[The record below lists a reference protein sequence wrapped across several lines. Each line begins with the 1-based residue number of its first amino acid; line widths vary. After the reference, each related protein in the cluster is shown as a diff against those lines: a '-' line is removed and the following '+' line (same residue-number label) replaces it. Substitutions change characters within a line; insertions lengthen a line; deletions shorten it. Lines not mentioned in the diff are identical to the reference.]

1 MGAEQAGKKPVWA
14 RLLAPRTVQ
23 KQTVAVTAGDGAR
36 IDQLTGL
43 RFFAALLVFI
53 SHFKWENSWGIVG
66 KMAEQ
71 GSIGVSFFFVLSG
84 FVISYSYGWRLR
96 SGDISR
102 AKYFALRFARL
113 WPLHFL
119 TGLPFAA
126 FLVWKGWLSLP
137 NYGVNLLF
145 LQSWVPSTDWHYA
158 YNGPSWSL
166 SNEMFF
172 YAAFMGL
179 VMLGS
184 RQKLWLYGG
193 LVVIVAAAMA
203 LVYTYIPNLNV
214 GGNLPLAEWMFYI
227 FPLFR
232 LDEFLLGM
240 IIFDLWRSG
249 KFRASALSY
258 VTIPLLLAAMYF
270 GTRFVAEPLLY
281 HLYYSAFLALL
292 LVSFLDGTSRPIRF
306 FSSRIAV
313 LLGEASFAFYLIHK
327 PLVDIGEKA
336 RHKFGLFPSDLVFV
350 IVMLALCIAVGLA
363 THLLIEKPVGRF
375 LRQRINRMKFL
386 NRA

>member
-1 MGAEQAGKKPVWA
+1 MDAEHAGNKPVWA
-14 RLLAPRTVQ
+14 RLLAPFREQTP
-23 KQTVAVTAGDGAR
+23 TVAVTAGDGAR

-43 RFFAALLVFI
+43 RFVAALLVFT
-53 SHFKWENSWGIVG
+53 SHFKWENSWNIVG

-102 AKYFALRFARL
+102 AKYFSLRFARL

-137 NYGVNLLF
+137 NYSVNLLF

-172 YAAFMGL
+172 YTAFIGL

-193 LVVIVAAAMA
+193 LVALVASAMA
-203 LVYTYIPNLNV
+203 LVYTYIPTLNV

-249 KFRASALSY
+249 TFRASALSY

-270 GTRFVAEPLLY
+270 GARFVAEPLLY
-281 HLYYSAFLALL
+281 HFYYTPFVALL
-292 LVSFLDGTSRPIRF
+292 LVSFLDGSSLPIRF

-375 LRQRINRMKFL
+375 LRQRINPMKIL

>member
-1 MGAEQAGKKPVWA
+1 MDAEPAGKKPVWA
-14 RLLAPRTVQ
+14 RPFASPQVQ
-23 KQTVAVTAGDGAR
+23 RPADAVAAGPGSR

-43 RFFAALLVFI
+43 RFLAALFVFA
-53 SHFKWENSWGIVG
+53 SHLKWEHSWSIVA

-102 AKYFALRFARL
+102 AKYFALRFVRL
-113 WPLHFL
+113 WPLHVL

-126 FLVWKGWLSLP
+126 FLIWKGWLNLP
-137 NYGVNLLF
+137 NYGANLLF
-145 LQSWVPSTDWHYA
+145 LQSWVPSTDWYYA
-158 YNGPSWSL
+158 FNGPSWSL

-172 YAAFMGL
+172 YSAFIGL
-179 VMLGS
+179 VMLGL

-193 LVVIVAAAMA
+193 LVALVVAAMA
-203 LVYTYIPNLNV
+203 VVYAYIPSLSV
-214 GGNLPLAEWMFYI
+214 GGNQTLAEWMFYV

-240 IIFDLWRSG
+240 IIFDLWRAG
-249 KFRASALSY
+249 KIRAAALSY
-258 VTIPLLLAAMYF
+258 ATIPLLFAAMFF

-281 HLYYSAFLALL
+281 HLYYTPFVALL
-292 LVSFLDGTSRPIRF
+292 LVSFLDGASLPIRF

-327 PLVDIGEKA
+327 PLIDIGEKA
-336 RHKFGLFPSDLVFV
+336 RQKFELLPSDLLFAL
-350 IVMLALCIAVGLA
+350 VMLVLCIAVGLA
-363 THLLIEKPVGRF
+363 THLLIEKPIGRI
-375 LRQRINRMKFL
+375 LRQRINRMKYL

>member
-1 MGAEQAGKKPVWA
+1 MGAEQAGKKPLGA
-14 RLLAPRTVQ
+14 RRLAPRTVDE
-23 KQTVAVTAGDGAR
+23 QTVGVTAGDGAR

-43 RFFAALLVFI
+43 RFFAALLVFLR
-53 SHFKWENSWGIVG
+53 HFKWENSSGIVG
-66 KMAEQ
+66 KMAQQ
-71 GSIGVSFFFVLSG
+71 GSVGVSLFFVLSG

-113 WPLHFL
+113 WPLHVL

-126 FLVWKGWLSLP
+126 VLIWKGWLSLP

-240 IIFDLWRSG
+240 IIFDL
-249 KFRASALSY
+249 
-258 VTIPLLLAAMYF
+258 
-270 GTRFVAEPLLY
+270 
-281 HLYYSAFLALL
+281 
-292 LVSFLDGTSRPIRF
+292 
-306 FSSRIAV
+306 
-313 LLGEASFAFYLIHK
+313 
-327 PLVDIGEKA
+327 
-336 RHKFGLFPSDLVFV
+336 
-350 IVMLALCIAVGLA
+350 
-363 THLLIEKPVGRF
+363 
-375 LRQRINRMKFL
+375 
-386 NRA
+386 

>member
-1 MGAEQAGKKPVWA
+1 MDAEHAGNKPVWA
-14 RLLAPRTVQ
+14 RLLAPFREQTP
-23 KQTVAVTAGDGAR
+23 TVAVTAGDGAR

-43 RFFAALLVFI
+43 RFVAALLVFT
-53 SHFKWENSWGIVG
+53 SHFKWENSWNIVG

-102 AKYFALRFARL
+102 AKYFSLRFARL

-137 NYGVNLLF
+137 NYSVNLLF

-193 LVVIVAAAMA
+193 LVVLVASAMA
-203 LVYTYIPNLNV
+203 FVYTYIPNLNV
-214 GGNLPLAEWMFYI
+214 GGNLPLSEWMFYI

-240 IIFDLWRSG
+240 IIFDLWRAG
-249 KFRASALSY
+249 KIRAAALSHA
-258 VTIPLLLAAMYF
+258 TIPLLFAAMYF
-270 GTRFVAEPLLY
+270 GAKFVAEPFLY
-281 HLYYSAFLALL
+281 HLYYTPFVALL

-327 PLVDIGEKA
+327 PLIDIGEKV
-336 RHKFGLFPSDLVFV
+336 RHRFEVLPSDFVFA

-363 THLLIEKPVGRF
+363 THLLIEKPVGGF
-375 LRQRINRMKFL
+375 LRQRINRMKCL

>member
-1 MGAEQAGKKPVWA
+1 
-14 RLLAPRTVQ
+14 
-23 KQTVAVTAGDGAR
+23 
-36 IDQLTGL
+36 
-43 RFFAALLVFI
+43 
-53 SHFKWENSWGIVG
+53 
-66 KMAEQ
+66 
-71 GSIGVSFFFVLSG
+71 
-84 FVISYSYGWRLR
+84 
-96 SGDISR
+96 
-102 AKYFALRFARL
+102 
-113 WPLHFL
+113 
-119 TGLPFAA
+119 
-126 FLVWKGWLSLP
+126 
-137 NYGVNLLF
+137 
-145 LQSWVPSTDWHYA
+145 
-158 YNGPSWSL
+158 
-166 SNEMFF
+166 
-172 YAAFMGL
+172 
-179 VMLGS
+179 
-184 RQKLWLYGG
+184 
-193 LVVIVAAAMA
+193 
-203 LVYTYIPNLNV
+203 
-214 GGNLPLAEWMFYI
+214 MFYI

-281 HLYYSAFLALL
+281 HLYYSAFVALL

>member
-1 MGAEQAGKKPVWA
+1 MDAGRAGKTPVWA
-14 RLLAPRTVQ
+14 QLLAPFKVQ
-23 KQTVAVTAGDGAR
+23 AHTDSVAAGDVAR

-43 RFFAALLVFI
+43 RFVAALLVFT
-53 SHFKWENSWGIVG
+53 SHFKWENSWNIVG

-102 AKYFALRFARL
+102 AKYFSLRFARL
-113 WPLHFL
+113 WPLHLL
-119 TGLPFAA
+119 TGLPFAE
-126 FLVWKGWLSLP
+126 FLVWKGGLGLP
-137 NYGVNLLF
+137 TYSVNLLF

-193 LVVIVAAAMA
+193 LVALVASAMA
-203 LVYTYIPNLNV
+203 LVYAYIPNLNV
-214 GGNLPLAEWMFYI
+214 GGNLPLSEWMFYI

-240 IIFDLWRSG
+240 IIFDLWRAG
-249 KFRASALSY
+249 KIRAAALSHA
-258 VTIPLLLAAMYF
+258 TIPLLFAAMYF
-270 GTRFVAEPLLY
+270 GAKFVAEPFLY
-281 HLYYSAFLALL
+281 HLYYTPFVALL

-327 PLVDIGEKA
+327 PLIDIGEKV
-336 RHKFGLFPSDLVFV
+336 RHRFEVLPSDFVFA

-363 THLLIEKPVGRF
+363 THLLIEKPVGGF
-375 LRQRINRMKFL
+375 LRQRINRMKCL